1 MKDKSL
7 KDRTHYEL
15 QWFNNDDNEWVDMV
29 VYDTKKKAKQEKE
42 FLEKEERK
50 QEHGRTRYTYR
61 IVRCITKKEVVK

>member
-29 VYDTKKKAKQEKE
+29 VYDTKKKAKQKAASYI
-42 FLEKEERK
+42 FALRRVNVWSWYSRNSSSRK
-50 QEHGRTRYTYR
+50 
-61 IVRCITKKEVVK
+61 